1 MFIKIGNKI
10 YLYNAKAYY
19 LPRIECQNIFKYRLK
34 YLDIKQKNII
44 NANYEM
50 PNLPN
55 LNTNDFKELLFVN
68 DSERQILE
76 NCINNLHQ
84 HVMHPVI
91 IVYLKDIETGKVIML
106 MHTMTHNGKD
116 FKIEPTLTESVLGKT
131 TKTANVIKITDTLYV
146 SAHSWISEI
155 DLIRDET
162 QNFKYQ
168 ELSYDP
174 SLGYY
179 VGLDTVTGK
188 KIHISNLTLDSFN
201 KVNNVIINN
210 LQNQNKLVDITAMF
224 YTSDDIVAS
233 KLLQSGIYLDES
245 NIINKKN
252 EIKEMENILSARYNF
267 NLKEIQKSIID
278 NKEVFDT
285 NKNDKK
291 PEEEL

>member
-50 PNLPN
+50 PNL
-55 LNTNDFKELLFVN
+55 NTNDFKELLFVN

-91 IVYLKDIETGKVIML
+91 IVYLKDIETGKLIKR

-188 KIHISNLTLDSFN
+188 KIHISNLNLDGFN

>member
-1 MFIKIGNKI
+1 MFIKIGDKI
-10 YLYNAKAYY
+10 YLYNAKACY
-19 LPRIECQNIFKYRLK
+19 LPRIECQNILKYRFK

-50 PNLPN
+50 PNLKTYD
-55 LNTNDFKELLFVN
+55 LKELLFVN

-76 NCINNLHQ
+76 NCINNLRQ

-91 IVYLKDIETGKVIML
+91 IVYLKDIETGELITR
-106 MHTMTHNGKD
+106 MHTMTHNGKA

-131 TKTANVIKITDTLYV
+131 TMTANVIKITDTLYV
-146 SAHSWISEI
+146 SAHGWISEI

-162 QNFKYQ
+162 KSLKFQ

-179 VGLDTVTGK
+179 VGLDTLTGK
-188 KIHISNLTLDSFN
+188 KIHISNLTLDGFN
-201 KVNNVIINN
+201 KVNNIIIDN

-267 NLKEIQKSIID
+267 NIQEIQKSIID
-278 NKEVFDT
+278 NKEIFDT

-291 PEEEL
+291 KPEDEL